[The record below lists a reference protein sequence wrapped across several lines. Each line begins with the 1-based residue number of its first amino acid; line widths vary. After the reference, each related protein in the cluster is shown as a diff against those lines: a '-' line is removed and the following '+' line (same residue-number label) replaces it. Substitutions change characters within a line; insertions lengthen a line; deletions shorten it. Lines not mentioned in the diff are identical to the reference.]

1 MTVGGTMMIGAGGID
16 GLMCFHIIL
25 ANLKLP
31 YGSIKPVYAY

>member
-1 MTVGGTMMIGAGGID
+1 MIILLLI

-31 YGSIKPVYAY
+31 YGSIKPVYAYQDFPAS